1 MLEQLQTE
9 FIKKTM
15 IDQENTFQNQVRE
28 LHRLYSVERRLMS
41 ELKTEINQISL
52 RGSKTGLG
60 FNDSGYVYSRV
71 EGIRVDQSLGEHSES
86 CSTEIL
92 KRPKGFDLER
102 RTEQE
107 DDMSTGVSATDEERK
122 KPMTDAPW
130 KSGGTSIDA
139 KFRDIELTL
148 SIGGSSGRKRL
159 ESHKSLKLD
168 NLREV
173 QSSSI
178 IKGEEFSD
186 SSITPKAISS
196 KNNEKGKQ
204 SHWVFQDLSLS
215 RT

>member
-1 MLEQLQTE
+1 M
-9 FIKKTM
+9 
-15 IDQENTFQNQVRE
+15 QVRE
-28 LHRLYSVERRLMS
+28 LHRLYSVERRLMN

-52 RGSKTGLG
+52 AGSKTGPR
-60 FNDSGYVYSRV
+60 FNDSDYVYSRV
-71 EGIRVDQSLGEHSES
+71 ESIRVDQSLREHSES

-102 RTEQE
+102 RAEQE

-122 KPMTDAPW
+122 KPITDAPW
-130 KSGGTSIDA
+130 KSGGTNIDS

-186 SSITPKAISS
+186 SSNTPKASS
-196 KNNEKGKQ
+196 NKNKEKGKR